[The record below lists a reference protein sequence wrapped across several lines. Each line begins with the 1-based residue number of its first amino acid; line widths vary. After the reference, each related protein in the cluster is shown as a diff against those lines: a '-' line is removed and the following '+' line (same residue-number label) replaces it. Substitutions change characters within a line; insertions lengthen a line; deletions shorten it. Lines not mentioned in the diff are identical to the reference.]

1 MWNTIKIFYSSPI
14 KKFIKRMAT
23 ITTSASAST
32 SASLYQFIRKLLTQR
47 SHISFLCAATPLST
61 RSKLTNA
68 TRRSCRNA
76 RQCLKC
82 LCHYLRSFMSCEC
95 ALWVASWKLCP
106 QPTARRD
113 GGTDRQRGGVKEG
126 VRERQSR
133 SWNEKAQQK
142 LWTTFSEIKLLVIC
156 SKNSSKKL

>member
-23 ITTSASAST
+23 ITTSASTATST
-32 SASLYQFIRKLLTQR
+32 SASFYQFIRKLLTQR

-95 ALWVASWKLCP
+95 ALWVASWELCP

-113 GGTDRQRGGVKEG
+113 GGRDRGSERGSE
-126 VRERQSR
+126 REA
-133 SWNEKAQQK
+133 EQK
-142 LWTTFSEIKLLVIC
+142 LKWKSAAETMNNVQRNKTAC
-156 SKNSSKKL
+156 NM

>member
-1 MWNTIKIFYSSPI
+1 
-14 KKFIKRMAT
+14 MAT

-32 SASLYQFIRKLLTQR
+32 STSASFYQFIRKLLTQR

-106 QPTARRD
+106 QPTARREMAQ
-113 GGTDRQRGGVKEG
+113 TDREG
-126 VRERQSR
+126 EWKRERERGRAEAEMKKRSR
-133 SWNEKAQQK
+133 NYEQRSAK
-142 LWTTFSEIKLLVIC
+142 
-156 SKNSSKKL
+156 